1 MEDETAEVIKIFSI
15 EDRITALNFGP
26 YDNGYLLIGLRSG
39 QLLVF
44 DTIHLQK
51 IQCLCL
57 FQAPIISINFE
68 PTSLIFIGSSSGEVI
83 GLNIIEK
90 ELHYVYLDLGKKQ
103 YCTVALPKKGVSRNG
118 G

>member
-44 DTIHLQK
+44 DTIHL
-51 IQCLCL
+51 
-57 FQAPIISINFE
+57 
-68 PTSLIFIGSSSGEVI
+68 
-83 GLNIIEK
+83 
-90 ELHYVYLDLGKKQ
+90 
-103 YCTVALPKKGVSRNG
+103 
-118 G
+118 